1 MATYA
6 VIETGG
12 KQYRVEKGSTLLVD
26 RLSAGEG
33 DTVDLRP
40 VAYRDVETGGAR
52 RAAELIAPLLEG
64 GRR

>member
-1 MATYA
+1 MDYA
-6 VIETGG
+6 EADPEVLAHA
-12 KQYRVEKGSTLLVD
+12 V
-26 RLSAGEG
+26 AEG
-33 DTVDLRP
+33 LKRP